1 MAGET
6 DKEDYSDL
14 KFELEY
20 EWEQDIDINELTKKP
35 EKET

>member
-6 DKEDYSDL
+6 DKEDYNDL

-20 EWEQDIDINELTKKP
+20 EWEQDIDIGELEKKP

>member
-6 DKEDYSDL
+6 DKEEYTDM

-20 EWEQDIDINELTKKP
+20 EWEQDIDIHDDI
-35 EKET
+35 

>member
-6 DKEDYSDL
+6 DKEEYTDF

-20 EWEQDIDINELTKKP
+20 EWEQDIDIHEL
-35 EKET
+35 